1 MATIL
6 LASQWGGGAG
16 HARKLLALADG
27 LAARGHQPVLAV
39 PDLIAARRVERARGH
54 RILQGPVWRGR
65 LLKRQPTRSF
75 ADIMAQNGFA
85 DPAVLHPLTD
95 SWDSLLDSLA
105 PDAVIADYAPMLC
118 LAARDRWPLLCIGVP
133 FCLPPG
139 GMPEFPTLNPEASA
153 AMPEAQLL
161 LNANRWLERQGRPSL
176 AALPAIHPEE
186 NSFCFGLSE
195 LDPYRDHGRLRL
207 PEPYRPVTD
216 GPLPLPPQRERTPV
230 FAYLSARHKPAME
243 LLLALARQGVLVE
256 ASLRDFNRAVARRL
270 AGEGIIVHDGLVDL
284 RQALLRNVLY
294 IHHGSEGAAVDGL
307 LCGRPQLCLP
317 VDLEKQLIGRALRD
331 LGVARLVQR
340 NVATED
346 AVTSVMEQC
355 ADEGVREH
363 ARSLS
368 EGLLARQ
375 DCQGLEAVLEGVE
388 RALASSG

>member
-27 LAARGHQPVLAV
+27 LAARGHQPVLAL
-39 PDLIAARRVERARGH
+39 PDLVAARRVERARGH

-118 LAARDRWPLLCIGVP
+118 LAARNRCPLLCIGVP

-139 GMPEFPTLNPEASA
+139 GMPEFPALNPEASA
-153 AMPEAQLL
+153 AMPEAHLL
-161 LNANRWLERQGRPSL
+161 SHANRWLEKQGRAPL
-176 AALPAIHPEE
+176 ASLPAIHPEE
-186 NSFCFGLSE
+186 NSVCFGLSE
-195 LDPYRDHGRLRL
+195 LDPYRDHGRLRP

-216 GPLPLPPQRERTPV
+216 APLPLPPLRERTPV

-243 LLLALARQGVLVE
+243 LLLALAQRGLLVE

-284 RQALLRNVLY
+284 RQALSRNVLY

-317 VDLEKQLIGRALRD
+317 VDLEKQLISRALRD

-340 NVATED
+340 KMPIED
-346 AVTSVMEQC
+346 AVATTHALC
-355 ADEGVREH
+355 ADEAVREQ

-368 EGLLARQ
+368 EDLLARQ
-375 DCQGLEAVLEGVE
+375 DCRGLEAVIEGIE
-388 RALASSG
+388 RLVVPSC